1 MNLLRTLKKSDIFIA
16 IPIKINYLVSTQ
28 SINKP
33 E

>member
-1 MNLLRTLKKSDIFIA
+1 MNVLRTLKKSDIFIV

-28 SINKP
+28 SINKA